1 MRNLFLYTFAI
12 SILSVYLP
20 VYSQQMLGMSYNMG
34 LPQGEMKSQIDNNSY
49 LGFGIEG
56 RQFIHAD
63 ISYGISFNWNKFQS
77 GNIRPALPGTPAEIE
92 ERKIDSFPLLLN
104 IHYYLSAEHHSYRPC
119 FGLNA
124 GTYFINNRVIT
135 PVGLRQQKNWHF
147 GFAPE
152 LGVIIRLV
160 SDLHLLIMGRYNY
173 ALGSGG
179 SYDYEYLGIHLTFV
193 SISIL

>member
-1 MRNLFLYTFAI
+1 MRILFFNLSII

-20 VYSQQMLGMSYNMG
+20 AYGQQMLGMSYNMG
-34 LPQGEMKSQIDNNSY
+34 FPQGEMKSQIDNNSY
-49 LGFGIEG
+49 IGFGIEG
-56 RQFIHAD
+56 RQFVQGN
-63 ISYGISFNWNKFQS
+63 ISYGISFNWNKFRNS
-77 GNIRPALPGTPAEIE
+77 STFFALPGNPGGIE

-104 IHYYLSAEHHSYRPC
+104 LHYYLSAEHRDLRPS

-135 PVGLRQQKNWHF
+135 PVGMRQQKNWHF

-152 LGVIIRLV
+152 LGVMIRLI

-179 SYDYEYLGIHLTFV
+179 SYDYEYWGIHLTFV
-193 SISIL
+193 SVSIL